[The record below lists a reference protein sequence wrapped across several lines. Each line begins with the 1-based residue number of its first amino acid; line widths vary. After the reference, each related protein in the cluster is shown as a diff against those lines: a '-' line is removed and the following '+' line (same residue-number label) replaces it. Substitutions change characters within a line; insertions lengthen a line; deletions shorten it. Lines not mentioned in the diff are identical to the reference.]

1 MIGAE
6 AIATMTEEAVVE
18 KLEIV
23 AAAAIAADRIDRIE
37 MNIRTFFVSV
47 PDDRAGALGAIAGTI
62 GVDAAMV
69 EASPFALIGSSGSIT
84 DDLIARRER
93 FGFSY
98 IIVGADVLDSFAPV
112 VAGLAGS

>member
-1 MIGAE
+1 M
-6 AIATMTEEAVVE
+6 VE
-18 KLEIV
+18 KVGVV
-23 AAAAIAADRIDRIE
+23 AAAAIAADRVEDIE

-47 PDDRAGALGAIAGTI
+47 TDDRDETIGSIAGMI

-69 EASPFALIGSSGSIT
+69 EASPFALVGSPSTIADT
-84 DDLIARRER
+84 LIERRDR

-112 VAGLAGS
+112 VERLAGS